1 MYSLSRMNI
10 STLKVCLFLICL
22 VILDGCK
29 SYFDFVFSDVPFTS
43 SQKIMNK
50 LPLFS
55 VISSLFL
62 TTSSLFPA
70 VTKADS
76 YTKYGDAGILR
87 VSCYKQSSDSTA
99 YPEFLIDTRNFG
111 STMIVAVQGF
121 YWYDGLP
128 NRPYIDFSTG
138 TNYYLSDHSIT
149 AEGINTFSTPIS
161 AQGYLPNGAFVTLE
175 EADPRAL
182 LAYCDNRPTPIDDP
196 GGGGPGGGGPGGG
209 GDPCPSGNSGCCSCT
224 ALRYGDDDAVAA
236 EGTIDFNPASSSVQ
250 ETPQQLSQEDYA
262 VNLGQWNKASYVDP
276 M

>member
-1 MYSLSRMNI
+1 MNI

-22 VILDGCK
+22 VILDRCK
-29 SYFDFVFSDVPFTS
+29 SRFDFVFSDVLFIG

-50 LPLFS
+50 LSLFS

-99 YPEFLIDTRNFG
+99 YPDFLIDTRNYG
-111 STMIVAVQGF
+111 SAMIVAVQGF

-128 NRPYIDFSTG
+128 NRPYLDFSTG

-149 AEGINTFSTPIS
+149 AEGINTFSTPLL
-161 AQGYLPNGAFVTLE
+161 AQGYLPNGALVTLE
-175 EADPRAL
+175 EADPQGM
-182 LAYCDNRPTPIDDP
+182 LAYCDNRPTPVDDP
-196 GGGGPGGGGPGGG
+196 GGGGGGGGGGG
-209 GDPCPSGNSGCCSCT
+209 TDCSSGNPGCCSCT
-224 ALRYGDDDAVAA
+224 ALRYGDDDSVSA
-236 EGTIDFNPASSSVQ
+236 EGTIDLNPTSMSAYASAQSLDP
-250 ETPQQLSQEDYA
+250 TDYT
-262 VNLGQWNKASYVDP
+262 VNLGQWNKSSYTGSL
-276 M
+276 